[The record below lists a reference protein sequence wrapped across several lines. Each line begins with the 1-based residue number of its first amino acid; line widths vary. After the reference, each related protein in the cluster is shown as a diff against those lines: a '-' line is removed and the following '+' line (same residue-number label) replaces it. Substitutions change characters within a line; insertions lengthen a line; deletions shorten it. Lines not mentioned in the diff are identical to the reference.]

1 MVPLYEADMVP
12 LHEADMVPLHEADMV
27 PLYEAVN
34 LNLPVNTFSE
44 AVIPLRAAGK
54 IGCMD
59 TLRDW
64 LYIIHCTLY
73 MYTMYTIQYMDTLR
87 DYGNKKGIC
96 SNLSDG
102 NEMNRKHCNK
112 GSKCG
117 FLNYTK
123 SNLYKNVNFILSCQ
137 A

>member
-1 MVPLYEADMVP
+1 MVPLY
-12 LHEADMVPLHEADMV
+12 EADMVPLHEADMV

-64 LYIIHCTLY
+64 LYIIHCTRY
-73 MYTMYTIQYMDTLR
+73 MYTLYTIQYMDTVR

-96 SNLSDG
+96 SNLSD
-102 NEMNRKHCNK
+102 ESKMNRKHCNVV
-112 GSKCG
+112 SKC
-117 FLNYTK
+117 
-123 SNLYKNVNFILSCQ
+123 NLMKLTI
-137 A
+137 

>member
-1 MVPLYEADMVP
+1 MFCMKL
-12 LHEADMVPLHEADMV
+12 V

-64 LYIIHCTLY
+64 LYIIHCTRY
-73 MYTMYTIQYMDTLR
+73 MYTLYTIQYMDTVR

-102 NEMNRKHCNK
+102 NEMNRKHCNN

-123 SNLYKNVNFILSCQ
+123 SNRYKNVNLILSGQ